1 MIIKPLAEAIT
12 LPTGSGSAST
22 VSNAGLVWVYVSGT
36 ITNNGTTTDPD
47 GTLFVV
53 VDAQSGNVVSSIRLA
68 PGSTTRIEKDPA
80 AAGAEQLPGEG
91 SGMEGMGADPMSMGE
106 IPTDPDLDAQAAE
119 MAAGIDQQYTKDT
132 KKADL

>member
-12 LPTGSGSAST
+12 LPTSTGSAST

-36 ITNNGTTTDPD
+36 ITNNGTTTDSD

-80 AAGAEQLPGEG
+80 HFCYVTGAGG
-91 SGMEGMGADPMSMGE
+91 SVYA
-106 IPTDPDLDAQAAE
+106 
-119 MAAGIDQQYTKDT
+119 TKIAFT
-132 KKADL
+132 A